1 MKTVDFL
8 DITLDLVK
16 ENYKPYKKPN
26 SELLYVNKQSN
37 HPETVLK
44 QIPNSVNHRL
54 ISISSDKSIFDEAKG
69 EYQRSLARSGYDQ
82 NLVYPENCE
91 VNDQSHNNKKR
102 KRNRKRNILWYN
114 PPYNASLKTDFGRQ
128 FLKLIKRHFPIGH
141 KLHTLLNKNNVKLS
155 YSTTKNMKRV
165 IQNHNNKIL

>member
-1 MKTVDFL
+1 MKESFPLINFGLYRDDGLGCHKRIPGPTLEKIKKEIIQLFKENKLNITIETSMKTVDFL

-54 ISISSDKSIFDEAKG
+54 ISISSDKTIFD
-69 EYQRSLARSGYDQ
+69 
-82 NLVYPENCE
+82 
-91 VNDQSHNNKKR
+91 
-102 KRNRKRNILWYN
+102 
-114 PPYNASLKTDFGRQ
+114 
-128 FLKLIKRHFPIGH
+128 
-141 KLHTLLNKNNVKLS
+141 
-155 YSTTKNMKRV
+155 
-165 IQNHNNKIL
+165 